1 MAEYK
6 GKLLKGL
13 FTQAKNV
20 LMSDG
25 TTDVENAINNSVT
38 TDLLTVSSV
47 NHDVSKTYTKLPK
60 AIIVSST
67 SPDDKDFVTG
77 VIYISGADSAIS
89 NVVTIYF
96 EGGSTATILASVSM
110 ISKTLTLTLRN
121 VVFDGTQLRFVEL
134 Y

>member
-38 TDLLTVSSV
+38 IDSLTVSSTT
-47 NHDVSKTYTKLPK
+47 HAVSKTYTKLPK

-67 SPDDKDFVTG
+67 APNDKNFVTG
-77 VIYISGADSAIS
+77 VIYISGANSATS

-96 EGGSTATILASVSM
+96 EGGSTATILANVSM
-110 ISKTLTLTLRN
+110 NSKTLTLALRN
-121 VVFDGTQLRFVEL
+121 IVFDDTQLRFVEL